1 MEVDGREM
9 PRCRTTVL
17 QDQESDE
24 ADVPMISLDEEDEIV
39 EVEEEAVEEVMRW
52 LEREMSGATV
62 GPGAGPQAFAQADGG
77 REETCGATFSDSSST
92 VMASVDTRGVV
103 AGVSRFWPAHWAA
116 ERDDG
121 GGRWVARTDSNSAG
135 VMEDAKEVEEDEMEW
150 LARVLGGAELE
161 PGLEQDESGGL
172 LFLPRE
178 EK

>member
-1 MEVDGREM
+1 MEVDGREL

-24 ADVPMISLDEEDEIV
+24 AAVPMVSLDEEDEIV

-62 GPGAGPQAFAQADGG
+62 GQAAFAQAVCGS
-77 REETCGATFSDSSST
+77 EETCGATFSDSSST

-103 AGVSRFWPAHWAA
+103 AGVSRFWPAHWAV

-121 GGRWVARTDSNSAG
+121 GGRWVAMMDSVSAG
-135 VMEDAKEVEEDEMEW
+135 LMEDAKEVEEDEMEW
-150 LARVLGGAELE
+150 LARVLGGAEVELGLGL
-161 PGLEQDESGGL
+161 GLEQDESGNL
-172 LFLPRE
+172 VFLPRE
-178 EK
+178 E